1 MVRTCSQNGLWRSRR
16 KNHQSKGDTDQPI
29 PRMNESPPDL
39 GSSTLWVTRMHP
51 NIDYSETEE
60 FSNLFLSKP
69 CFGCGECSHSL
80 METIQST
87 RTRSQRKSYRYSC
100 TVVKH
105 VKLYGFR
112 PTSRAGRLNMTFGLS
127 AKNYARACNYDLSL
141 ATSRLPLHYRTEE
154 DRGFL
159 DSFLNEVRTRC
170 IRHLREQLLE
180 NTQVG
185 YTTPRRW

>member
-1 MVRTCSQNGLWRSRR
+1 MD
-16 KNHQSKGDTDQPI
+16 KPI
-29 PRMNESPPDL
+29 PRMNESPPDP

-51 NIDYSETEE
+51 CNNYSESEE
-60 FSNLFLSKP
+60 FSSLFLSKP
-69 CFGCGECSHSL
+69 CFGCGGCSHSL
-80 METIQST
+80 METIPSV

-112 PTSRAGRLNMTFGLS
+112 PLSRAGRLNMTFGLS
-127 AKNYARACNYDLSL
+127 ARSYARACNYDLSL

-170 IRHLREQLLE
+170 IMHLREQLLE

-185 YTTPRRW
+185 YTKTPRRW